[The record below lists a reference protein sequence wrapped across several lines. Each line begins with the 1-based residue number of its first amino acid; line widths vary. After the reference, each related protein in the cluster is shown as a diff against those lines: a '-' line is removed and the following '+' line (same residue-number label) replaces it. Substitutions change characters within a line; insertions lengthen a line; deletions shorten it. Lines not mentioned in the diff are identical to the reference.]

1 MGPNVRS
8 IFACI
13 AFSIYHIHKVS
24 YYNFRTCF
32 MLFCTTSHF
41 KKNQASGVCALH
53 KEVVVRDVTP
63 M

>member
-1 MGPNVRS
+1 MGPKVRN

-24 YYNFRTCF
+24 YYNFRTYVI
-32 MLFCTTSHF
+32 LYDEPL
-41 KKNQASGVCALH
+41 KKKSVNVCALR
-53 KEVVVRDVTP
+53 KEVVVHDVTP